1 MPNIAEFHPQI
12 VHFVI
17 ALFFVGLAFRFVS
30 FTGKLQWTGPAAT
43 ALIVVSAL
51 ASVAAVKSGDQAH
64 GPAERVPGARDAVVE
79 HEELGERARNVL
91 LVVAGLELLGLA
103 LAKQRKLVHAVAGV
117 AGLAAGYFVYEAAE
131 HGGEVVYSYAGG
143 VGTRSGDPADVER
156 LLIAGLYHQS
166 RVAREAGRA
175 EEAANLTEE
184 LARRMPDD
192 PTVRFLAV
200 ESRLRDRND
209 AAGALAALAAM
220 TVPADNARLAVR
232 HGLLTAEALR
242 AAGQADSA
250 RAVLNALSAR
260 FPENQA
266 VRQALQAP

>member
-1 MPNIAEFHPQI
+1 MPNIAVFHPQI

-17 ALFFVGLAFRFVS
+17 ALFFVGLAFRLVS
-30 FTGKLQWTGPAAT
+30 LTGKLSWTSPAAT
-43 ALIVVSAL
+43 ALIILSAL

-91 LVVAGLELLGLA
+91 LVVAGLELLALA
-103 LAKQRKLVHAVAGV
+103 LRKQAKVLHAVAGV

-143 VGTRSGDPADVER
+143 VGIRSGDPADVER
-156 LLIAGLYHQS
+156 LLIAGLYHKA
-166 RVAREAGRA
+166 RVEREAGRA
-175 EEAANLTEE
+175 DEAARLTEE
-184 LARRMPDD
+184 LSRRLPDD
-192 PTVRFLAV
+192 PTVTFLAI
-200 ESRLRDRND
+200 ESRIRDRKD
-209 AAGALAALAAM
+209 PEGALAALAAM
-220 TVPADNARLAVR
+220 AVPADNMRLAVR
-232 HGLLTAEALR
+232 HGLLSAEALR
-242 AAGQADSA
+242 ATGRGDSA
-250 RAVLNALSAR
+250 QLVLQDLARR